1 MCFQVEM
8 KGKGKLLTF
17 WLVREDPPDHPEDE
31 YNEGGSVFTE
41 DETNISHWEIEATP
55 DADSH
60 TETEGEEKFWRECEM
75 LEESEETKNIQKL
88 NLDFCKESD
97 KHDVDFEGKD
107 QTEKSFNRNESH
119 TIASSIE
126 SEECSD
132 KAQIISDDCAGGKSQ
147 VTNDQATDDECTTL

>member
-1 MCFQVEM
+1 M

-17 WLVREDPPDHPEDE
+17 WVVREEPPDYAEDE

-60 TETEGEEKFWRECEM
+60 TEAEGEEMFWSECET
-75 LEESEETKNIQKL
+75 LEEGEGAENNQKL
-88 NLDFCKESD
+88 SLVFCKESD

-107 QTEKSFNRNESH
+107 QTEKSFIRNDSH
-119 TIASSIE
+119 TIASSVE
-126 SEECSD
+126 SEECSN
-132 KAQIISDDCAGGKSQ
+132 KTQIISDDICAGGKSQ
-147 VTNDQATDDECTTL
+147 VTDDQASDDECTTL